1 MSFAIKSKISLALL
15 VLLAACGGGGGGGD
29 GGGTP
34 VAAATPL
41 AITAA
46 NYEAVAQQSVT
57 ATTYLMDTGGFVT
70 GAQLAPREQV
80 LINFSRAQITRLGR
94 LFAVAPRLAT
104 GVTTTET
111 QVCSGGGL
119 ISSTINDMA
128 GNQMVD
134 AGDSASVVASN
145 CVEFG
150 ATINGAMGIEFR
162 AVSGNFDGDVYS
174 ATVVM
179 TLSNLQ
185 ASTGAGQV
193 SGNGSITLALAGSGF
208 KTGSLDMTITSL
220 TMIGRVAGVN
230 ETLTLQDWRIVSNFS
245 PSGAGIITRTT
256 VNGTLISAAQ
266 ASQSVTVATVTPF
279 VQSGNNAYPASGQF
293 IATGANGSKIRV
305 TAQNA
310 TTVLIELDADG
321 NNVYE
326 ASRTRLWSDLG

>member
-1 MSFAIKSKISLALL
+1 MSFAIKSKISLAFL
-15 VLLAACGGGGGGGD
+15 VLLAACGGGGGD
-29 GGGTP
+29 GGVMP
-34 VAAATPL
+34 VPAATPL
-41 AITAA
+41 AITAT
-46 NYEAVAQQSVT
+46 NYEAVAQQAVT

-104 GVTTTET
+104 GAATTET
-111 QVCSGGGL
+111 QVCSGGGSL
-119 ISSTINDMA
+119 SSTINDVA

-150 ATINGAMGIEFR
+150 ATINGAMSIEFR

-193 SGNGSITLALAGSGF
+193 SGNGSITLALVGSGF
-208 KTGSLDMTITSL
+208 NTGSLDMTITSL
-220 TMIGRVAGVN
+220 TMTGQVAGVN

-256 VNGTLISAAQ
+256 VNGTLISAAL
-266 ASQSVTVATVTPF
+266 APQSVTVATVTPF
-279 VQSGNNAYPASGQF
+279 VQSGSSAYPASGQF
-293 IATGANGSKIRV
+293 IASGANGSKLRV
-305 TAQNA
+305 TAQSA